1 MIRVL
6 PATCRAG
13 ALLALCVAISTAPG
27 PAFAKA
33 AKPAGEEQI
42 DHWPAGPVRYI
53 ITRSESRRW
62 KELQTDEERLGFIR
76 QFWKRRDPD
85 PRTVV
90 NEFRGEYWRRVLEA
104 NRRFGAPG
112 KPGWRSDRGKIFILL
127 GEPEQIES
135 REYYDTTGKTG
146 TTAGRGLIRWHYR
159 GLQRASNRSQT
170 IIAFVRDGE
179 DWRLSDDER
188 FASAGFDMNRPL
200 DEQYPNLGRF
210 ADMLD
215 RLPYQH
221 GSLGTAMDLGQLQEV
236 PTEEELIHSVV
247 TAEDFIGNIPSALQA
262 YPVASPDGA
271 AVIALTISIRRDALS
286 PAWDGLATSL
296 AERFTA
302 SASLIAPGATA
313 PLDVPEDQ
321 FVAEPAPAPE
331 DHWLRFQALVK
342 LPHGAPAGRWDVSA
356 AVLDRPGGG
365 AAAAR
370 AAVEVLPPAV
380 GAPMIAGPVLA
391 QTLAHGSDMVP
402 SATRPFRF
410 GEALV
415 VPRTTAE
422 IASGEPFKLFLEVLA
437 PAGRDLPV
445 ALEWEFRHRAPGA
458 TQSEPWGKPGH
469 LEDARGT
476 RAWELKPGTLPAGR
490 YDVVFRATCEG
501 CPALERPFA
510 FDVLP

>member
-1 MIRVL
+1 MKPILARIIACALSLALPL
-6 PATCRAG
+6 PA
-13 ALLALCVAISTAPG
+13 LARD
-27 PAFAKA
+27 
-33 AKPAGEEQI
+33 AKPAPRGAKGEQLQ
-42 DHWPAGPVRYI
+42 DWPAGPVRYI

-62 KELQTDEERLGFIR
+62 KEMQNDAERLNFIR

-85 PRTVV
+85 PRTAV

-104 NRRFGAPG
+104 NRRFGSPG
-112 KPGWRSDRGKIFILL
+112 KPGWRSDRGKMFILL

-146 TTAGRGLIRWHYR
+146 TTAGKGLIRWHYR
-159 GLQRASNRSQT
+159 GLQHAANRAHT

-188 FASAGFDMNRPL
+188 FSSTGFDMNRPL
-200 DEQYPNLGRF
+200 SEQYPNLGRY

-236 PTEEELIHSVV
+236 PTEEDLIHGVV
-247 TAEDFIGNIPSALQA
+247 TAEDFIGTIPAVLQTHA
-262 YPVASPDGA
+262 VAAADGA
-271 AVIALTISIRRDALS
+271 AVIALTIAIRRDALS
-286 PAWDGLATSL
+286 PAWDGTAGSL

-302 SASLIAPGATA
+302 SATLLAPGAVT
-313 PLDVPEDQ
+313 PQDVPEDL
-321 FVAEPAPAPE
+321 FVAEPAPAA
-331 DHWLRFQALVK
+331 DDAWLRFQALVK
-342 LPHGAPAGRWDVSA
+342 LPLGAAAGRWEMSA

-365 AAAAR
+365 VAAAR
-370 AAVEVLPPAV
+370 AVVDVAPPV
-380 GAPMIAGPVLA
+380 DGAPLISGPVLA
-391 QTLAHGSDMVP
+391 QTLAHGTDVVP
-402 SATRPFRF
+402 SATRPYRY

-422 IASGEPFKLFLEVLA
+422 IGAGEPFKLFLEVLA

-445 ALEWEFRHRAPGA
+445 ALGWEFRRRAPGA
-458 TQSEPWGKPGH
+458 AASEPWGKPGH
-469 LEDARGT
+469 LDDARGT
-476 RAWELKPGTLPAGR
+476 RAWELKPGTLPPGH
-490 YDVVFRATCEG
+490 YDVVFRATCDG

-510 FDVLP
+510 FDVLPAP